1 MFESIIE
8 RPKGARLAETATFVT
23 IGALALVPFVGA
35 AAIARQVVS
44 AETAQIAKDPAV
56 ESAPTPATIAEPL
69 DDVAGASS
77 ADRRDGDAADADDTR
92 AMGAVVCIDAR
103 GAVTVRR

>member
-1 MFESIIE
+1 MSESIIQ

-35 AAIARQVVS
+35 VAIARQVVS
-44 AETAQIAKDPAV
+44 AETTDIAKDPAV
-56 ESAPTPATIAEPL
+56 ESGPTPATLAEPPG
-69 DDVAGASS
+69 DVSGAGSV
-77 ADRRDGDAADADDTR
+77 DRRDGDADADGAR
-92 AMGAVVCIDAR
+92 EVGAVVCIDAR